1 MPVTLIVEILL
12 SALLLATV
20 IYCALLERKLSALRK
35 GQDGLKETIGELNRA
50 IVSASVSM
58 RTLRATAD
66 DAGKNL
72 QEQIAKARG
81 MIDELSLL
89 NVSGE
94 RIAQRIV
101 SGTQST
107 QTPNNT
113 MMPAALA
120 NRLDALRPRASAG
133 GIR

>member
-1 MPVTLIVEILL
+1 MPITLIIEIML

-35 GQDGLKETIGELNRA
+35 GQDGLRDIIGELNRA

-72 QEQIAKARG
+72 QEQVSKARG

-101 SGTQST
+101 GSAQA
-107 QTPNNT
+107 TPNT

-120 NRLDALRPRASAG
+120 NRLDALRPRAAAG

>member
-1 MPVTLIVEILL
+1 MPITLIIEIML

-35 GQDGLKETIGELNRA
+35 GQDGLRDTIGELNRA

-72 QEQIAKARG
+72 QEQVSKARG

-101 SGTQST
+101 GSAQA
-107 QTPNNT
+107 TPNT

-120 NRLDALRPRASAG
+120 NRLDALRPRAAAG

>member
-1 MPVTLIVEILL
+1 MPISLIVEVIL

-35 GQDGLKETIGELNRA
+35 GQDGLRETIGELNRA

-72 QEQIAKARG
+72 QEQIGKARA
-81 MIDELSLL
+81 MTDELALL
-89 NVSGE
+89 NVSGD

-101 SGTQST
+101 GGA
-107 QTPNNT
+107 QTTKTPNT

-120 NRLDALRPRASAG
+120 NRLDALRPRAAAG

>member
-1 MPVTLIVEILL
+1 MSISLIVEIML
-12 SALLLATV
+12 SVLLLATV
-20 IYCALLERKLSALRK
+20 IYCALLERRLSALRK
-35 GQDGLKETIGELNRA
+35 GQDGLKETIAELNRA
-50 IVSASVSM
+50 IISASVSM

-66 DAGKNL
+66 DAGKIL
-72 QEQIAKARG
+72 QEQIGKARG

-101 SGTQST
+101 GGVQPKKADS
-107 QTPNNT
+107 
-113 MMPAALA
+113 ALPSA
-120 NRLDALRPRASAG
+120 LVNRLDALRPRAAAAG

>member
-1 MPVTLIVEILL
+1 MSISLVVEMML
-12 SALLLATV
+12 SVLLLATV

-35 GQDGLKETIGELNRA
+35 GQDGLRETIGELNRA

-66 DAGKNL
+66 DAGKVL
-72 QEQIAKARG
+72 QEQIGKARG

-101 SGTQST
+101 SGAPAKTA
-107 QTPNNT
+107 NT
-113 MMPAALA
+113 ILPASLT
-120 NRLDALRPRASAG
+120 NRLDALRPRAAAG

>member
-1 MPVTLIVEILL
+1 MSISLIVEIML

-20 IYCALLERKLSALRK
+20 VYCALLERKLSALRK

-58 RTLRATAD
+58 RTLRATAE

-72 QEQIAKARG
+72 QEQVTKARA
-81 MIDELSLL
+81 MTDELSLL
-89 NVSGE
+89 NVSGD

-101 SGTQST
+101 GGAQTAK
-107 QTPNNT
+107 TPNT
-113 MMPAALA
+113 ILPAALA
-120 NRLDALRPRASAG
+120 NRLDALRPRAAAG

>member
-1 MPVTLIVEILL
+1 MPVTLIIEIVL
-12 SALLLATV
+12 SGLLLATV
-20 IYCALLERKLSALRK
+20 VYCALLERKLSSLRK
-35 GQDGLKETIGELNRA
+35 GQDGLRDTIGELNRA

-72 QEQIAKARG
+72 QEQIGKARA
-81 MIDELSLL
+81 MVDELSLL
-89 NVSGE
+89 NMSGE

-101 SGTQST
+101 GCAQTAK
-107 QTPNNT
+107 TPNAI
-113 MMPAALA
+113 MPAALA
-120 NRLDALRPRASAG
+120 NRLDALRPRAAAG

>member
-1 MPVTLIVEILL
+1 MPITLIIEIML

-20 IYCALLERKLSALRK
+20 VYCALLERKLSALRK
-35 GQDGLKETIGELNRA
+35 GQDGLRDIIGELNRA

-72 QEQIAKARG
+72 QEQVSKARG

-101 SGTQST
+101 GSAQA
-107 QTPNNT
+107 TPNT
-113 MMPAALA
+113 MIPAALA
-120 NRLDALRPRASAG
+120 NRLDALRPRAAAG

>member
-1 MPVTLIVEILL
+1 MPITLIVEILL
-12 SALLLATV
+12 SGLLLATV
-20 IYCALLERKLSALRK
+20 VYCALLERKLSALRK

-50 IVSASVSM
+50 IISASVSM

-72 QEQIAKARG
+72 QEQITKARA

-89 NVSGE
+89 NVSGD

-101 SGTQST
+101 GGAQAT
-107 QTPNNT
+107 NT
-113 MMPAALA
+113 SNTILPTALA
-120 NRLDALRPRASAG
+120 SRLDALRPRAAAG

>member
-1 MPVTLIVEILL
+1 MSISLIVEIML
-12 SALLLATV
+12 SALLIATV
-20 IYCALLERKLSALRK
+20 FYCALLERKLSALRK

-66 DAGKNL
+66 DAGKVL
-72 QEQIAKARG
+72 HEQIGKARG

-101 SGTQST
+101 SGAQAKPQNSVL
-107 QTPNNT
+107 
-113 MMPAALA
+113 PAALA
-120 NRLDALRPRASAG
+120 NRLDALRPRAAAG

>member
-1 MPVTLIVEILL
+1 MSISLIVEIML

-35 GQDGLKETIGELNRA
+35 GQDGLRDTIGELNRA

-66 DAGKNL
+66 DAGKVL
-72 QEQIAKARG
+72 QEQIGKARG

-94 RIAQRIV
+94 RIAQRMVGSAQPKKPDTIL
-101 SGTQST
+101 
-107 QTPNNT
+107 
-113 MMPAALA
+113 PAALA
-120 NRLDALRPRASAG
+120 NRLDALRPRAAAG
-133 GIR
+133 GVR

>member
-1 MPVTLIVEILL
+1 MPITLIIEIML
-12 SALLLATV
+12 SGLLLATV
-20 IYCALLERKLSALRK
+20 VYCALLERKLSALRK
-35 GQDGLKETIGELNRA
+35 GQDGLKEIIGELNRA
-50 IVSASVSM
+50 IISASVSM

-72 QEQIAKARG
+72 QEQITRARG

-89 NVSGE
+89 NVSGD

-101 SGTQST
+101 GGA
-107 QTPNNT
+107 QTATAPNT

-120 NRLDALRPRASAG
+120 NRLDALRPRAAAG

>member
-1 MPVTLIVEILL
+1 MSISLIVEIML
-12 SALLLATV
+12 SGLLLATV
-20 IYCALLERKLSALRK
+20 IYCALLERRLSALRK

-50 IVSASVSM
+50 IISASVSM

-66 DAGKNL
+66 DAGKVL
-72 QEQIAKARG
+72 QEQIGKARG

-101 SGTQST
+101 GGTQPKAPGSIL
-107 QTPNNT
+107 
-113 MMPAALA
+113 PAALA
-120 NRLDALRPRASAG
+120 NRLDALRPRAAAAG

>member
-1 MPVTLIVEILL
+1 MSLSLITEILL
-12 SALLLATV
+12 SGLLLATV
-20 IYCALLERKLSALRK
+20 VYCAVLERKLSALRK

-66 DAGKNL
+66 DAGKVL
-72 QEQIAKARG
+72 QEQIGKARG
-81 MIDELSLL
+81 MIDELALL

-94 RIAQRIV
+94 RIAQRIASV
-101 SGTQST
+101 
-107 QTPNNT
+107 
-113 MMPAALA
+113 PAKPANPILPSALA
-120 NRLDALRPRASAG
+120 NRLDTLRPMAAAG

>member
-1 MPVTLIVEILL
+1 MPITLIIEIML

-20 IYCALLERKLSALRK
+20 VYCALLERKLSALRK
-35 GQDGLKETIGELNRA
+35 GQDGLRDIIGELNRA

-72 QEQIAKARG
+72 QEQIGKARG

-101 SGTQST
+101 GSA
-107 QTPNNT
+107 QTTPNT

-120 NRLDALRPRASAG
+120 NRLDALRPRAAAG

>member
-1 MPVTLIVEILL
+1 MSISLIVEILL
-12 SALLLATV
+12 SALLMATV

-35 GQDGLKETIGELNRA
+35 GQDGLKDTIGELNRA

-72 QEQIAKARG
+72 QEQVTKARA

-101 SGTQST
+101 GGA
-107 QTPNNT
+107 QTTTKAPNT
-113 MMPAALA
+113 MMPA
-120 NRLDALRPRASAG
+120 
-133 GIR
+133 

>member
-1 MPVTLIVEILL
+1 MSISFITEIVL
-12 SALLLATV
+12 SGLLLATV
-20 IYCALLERKLSALRK
+20 VYCALLERKLSALRK
-35 GQDGLKETIGELNRA
+35 GQDGLRETIGELNRA

-66 DAGKNL
+66 DAGKVL
-72 QEQIAKARG
+72 QEQIGKARG
-81 MIDELSLL
+81 LIDELSLL

-94 RIAQRIV
+94 RIAQRIATGGPAKAP
-101 SGTQST
+101 SS
-107 QTPNNT
+107 

-120 NRLDALRPRASAG
+120 NRLDALRPRAATG

>member
-1 MPVTLIVEILL
+1 MSISLIVEIML

-66 DAGKNL
+66 DSGKVL
-72 QEQIAKARG
+72 QEHIGKARG

-101 SGTQST
+101 GGTQT
-107 QTPNNT
+107 KAPNT
-113 MMPAALA
+113 VLPAALA
-120 NRLDALRPRASAG
+120 NRLDALRPRTAAG

>member
-1 MPVTLIVEILL
+1 MSISLIVEIML
-12 SALLLATV
+12 SGLLLATV

-50 IVSASVSM
+50 IISASVSM

-72 QEQIAKARG
+72 QEQISKARA
-81 MIDELSLL
+81 MTDELALL
-89 NVSGE
+89 NVSGD

-101 SGTQST
+101 GGA
-107 QTPNNT
+107 QTTKTTNT
-113 MMPAALA
+113 AMPAALA
-120 NRLDALRPRASAG
+120 NRLDALRPRAAAG

>member
-1 MPVTLIVEILL
+1 MSLSLITEILL
-12 SALLLATV
+12 SGLLLATV
-20 IYCALLERKLSALRK
+20 VYCAVLERKLSALRK

-66 DAGKNL
+66 DAGKVL
-72 QEQIAKARG
+72 QEQIGKARG
-81 MIDELSLL
+81 MIDELALL

-94 RIAQRIV
+94 RIAQRIA
-101 SGTQST
+101 SA
-107 QTPNNT
+107 
-113 MMPAALA
+113 PAKPANPILPSALA
-120 NRLDALRPRASAG
+120 NRLDTLRPVAAAG

>member
-1 MPVTLIVEILL
+1 MSISLIVEIML

-72 QEQIAKARG
+72 QEQIGKARG

-94 RIAQRIV
+94 RIAQRMV
-101 SGTQST
+101 GSAQPKNADTVLPS
-107 QTPNNT
+107 
-113 MMPAALA
+113 ALM
-120 NRLDALRPRASAG
+120 NRLDALRPRAAAG

>member
-1 MPVTLIVEILL
+1 MSISLIVEIML

-35 GQDGLKETIGELNRA
+35 GQDGLRETIGELNRA

-66 DAGKNL
+66 DAGKVL
-72 QEQIAKARG
+72 QEQIGKARG
-81 MIDELSLL
+81 MIDELALL
-89 NVSGE
+89 NVTGE

-101 SGTQST
+101 GGAQPKKNDTIL
-107 QTPNNT
+107 
-113 MMPAALA
+113 PAALTS
-120 NRLDALRPRASAG
+120 RLDALRPRAAAG

>member
-1 MPVTLIVEILL
+1 MYISLIVEIIL

-20 IYCALLERKLSALRK
+20 VYCALLERKLSALRK

-50 IVSASVSM
+50 IISASVSM

-72 QEQIAKARG
+72 QEQIAKARA
-81 MIDELSLL
+81 MTDELALL
-89 NVSGE
+89 NVSGD

-101 SGTQST
+101 GGA
-107 QTPNNT
+107 QTTKTPNT

-120 NRLDALRPRASAG
+120 NRLDALRPRAAAG

>member
-1 MPVTLIVEILL
+1 MSIALFVEILL

-20 IYCALLERKLSALRK
+20 VYCALLERKLSALRK
-35 GQDGLKETIGELNRA
+35 GQDGLAETIGELNRA

-66 DAGKNL
+66 DAGKLL
-72 QEQIAKARG
+72 QEQIGKARG

-101 SGTQST
+101 GGAQAKPSA
-107 QTPNNT
+107 NT
-113 MMPAALA
+113 LPTALT
-120 NRLDALRPRASAG
+120 NRLDALRPRAAG
-133 GIR
+133 GMR